1 MNYLRRQ
8 TVLPHITRSVRR
20 LSNNTAKVLRNN
32 SLPLAQAAPVGS
44 GVGPPLLSANCKG
57 GERFQSALLQSLRF
71 HTHTCRQLHVTAHN
85 GAEQEDT
92 PTTIGQVNSSGRKNL
107 YIMFTCTV
115 CDTRSMKGMSRKSY
129 DTGVVLVTC
138 PGCEKIHLI
147 ADHLGWFQDGSFT
160 VETLMAERGEAV
172 VRGADGTIELNPE
185 DIAGRSRLA
194 EFKTKL
200 SADAQQTKSSSEESV
215 SASDEA
221 ARLEITSS

>member
-115 CDTRSMKGMSRKSY
+115 CDTRSMKGMSRK
-129 DTGVVLVTC
+129 VC
-138 PGCEKIHLI
+138 PPALCEASLLHH
-147 ADHLGWFQDGSFT
+147 AFCG
-160 VETLMAERGEAV
+160 LMLMCEGPRV
-172 VRGADGTIELNPE
+172 SKPVHHPSCSRSKPSHDLLFRLKVFVRY
-185 DIAGRSRLA
+185 
-194 EFKTKL
+194 L
-200 SADAQQTKSSSEESV
+200 SLPV
-215 SASDEA
+215 
-221 ARLEITSS
+221 